1 MRKLGDKQPI
11 SQDKTTPILKHLIR
25 GLKPV
30 AERVSA
36 GVCVAEMGVKEI
48 SEYCGE
54 KKDWAA
60 YRKMAKHELFKE
72 PVEKV
77 IVVSHKNGKKI
88 SKKQFRQILSD
99 LGFNSR
105 VLLSGKHECDFEAVL
120 NVNGYTIWGWGAFV
134 ELLWRSSRSLAI
146 ALGKRFAPGKS
157 RLHIRVYEGHK
168 ALYVIAHID
177 EFNLVSFNL
186 WGIAKSHLRSG
197 RGDYKNGTECLA
209 KGLQHYLN

>member
-1 MRKLGDKQPI
+1 MQLKGKKQPI
-11 SQDKTTPILKHLIR
+11 SQDKADPILDHLIR
-25 GLKPV
+25 GLKP
-30 AERVSA
+30 ATERVSA
-36 GVCVAEMGVKEI
+36 GVIVEEKDVKEI
-48 SEYCGE
+48 ADYCGE
-54 KKDWAA
+54 KKDWTA
-60 YRKMAKHELFKE
+60 YRRMAKHELFKE

-88 SKKQFRQILSD
+88 SKRQFRQILSD

-105 VLLSGKHECDFEAVL
+105 VLLSGKHDCDFEAVL
-120 NVNGYTIWGWGAFV
+120 NVNGYTVWGWGALV

-157 RLHIRVYEGHK
+157 RLHLRVYEGHK

-177 EFNLVSFNL
+177 EFNLVGLNF

-197 RGDYKNGTECLA
+197 RGDYKNGTDYLA
-209 KGLQHYLN
+209 KGLQHYLG